1 MSEDK
6 RNPTLVNQPRRR
18 LLQVVGASGAAS
30 ALGMPSVAFGQAS
43 TRTVKIGMIQPMT
56 GMFAYNGA
64 QGMVGA
70 KMAADEIN
78 AAGGIRSMGG
88 AKIELVIGDS
98 QSKPEAA
105 VSEVDKLSEQG
116 ISCFVGGY
124 ASGLALTATQ
134 ASARNKVP
142 FLVDGAVSD
151 QITGRGLYGVFR
163 LAPGFKQITDVAL
176 QNLTNI
182 NDATGKQVKTVALVF
197 EDGAFGSGLAKTLA
211 GELPKRGFEIV
222 ESIGFPTPTRDFT
235 NIGLKLRSSKPDLII
250 PSCYLNEYVLL
261 ARSIHQNKVPKKA
274 IYSVIGGGASNMKF
288 VREFNAAAQGIMDC
302 NHWIDPRKQRSQ
314 RLVSA
319 LDAAKLDLTYEVLL
333 NYSNVLL
340 AIDAIE
346 KAGSGDRE
354 KINQALLSSTF
365 DGHVMP
371 YGPTKFVNGQN
382 EGARPINTQI
392 QGMKVEVVYPPEYA
406 TAKMVFPVPL
416 G

>member
-1 MSEDK
+1 M
-6 RNPTLVNQPRRR
+6 
-18 LLQVVGASGAAS
+18 
-30 ALGMPSVAFGQAS
+30 
-43 TRTVKIGMIQPMT
+43 
-56 GMFAYNGA
+56 
-64 QGMVGA
+64 
-70 KMAADEIN
+70 
-78 AAGGIRSMGG
+78 
-88 AKIELVIGDS
+88 
-98 QSKPEAA
+98 
-105 VSEVDKLSEQG
+105 
-116 ISCFVGGY
+116 
-124 ASGLALTATQ
+124 
-134 ASARNKVP
+134 P

-302 NHWIDPRKQRSQ
+302 NHWIDPRKPRSQ

-319 LDAAKLDLTYEVLL
+319 LDAAKVDLTYEVLL

-346 KAGSGDRE
+346 KAGSGDRD
-354 KINQALLSSTF
+354 KINQALTNSTF

>member
-1 MSEDK
+1 
-6 RNPTLVNQPRRR
+6 
-18 LLQVVGASGAAS
+18 
-30 ALGMPSVAFGQAS
+30 
-43 TRTVKIGMIQPMT
+43 
-56 GMFAYNGA
+56 
-64 QGMVGA
+64 
-70 KMAADEIN
+70 MAATNTSNMAGALMATAARLGLGAGLAAPMSLLAQSSAANAFKVGWVRPTTGRFASSFAPLYVTGLMALDEIN

-163 LAPGFKQITDVAL
+163 LCPGFKQITDVAL
-176 QNLTNI
+176 QNLSNI

-302 NHWIDPRKQRSQ
+302 NHWIDPRKPRSQ

-319 LDAAKLDLTYEVLL
+319 LDAAKVDLTYEVLL

-346 KAGSGDRE
+346 KAGSGDRD
-354 KINQALLSSTF
+354 KINQALTNSTF